1 MIKRKDI
8 ILTISGFIVFLI
20 LWEIISRSG
29 FFNQNLF
36 PPPSIVFNSFIESI
50 ISGEL
55 AKDLKASTIRVTIGF
70 LVGSMLGTTLGF
82 LTGRVNFF
90 RLTIGQ
96 IAHFLKNIPAI
107 AFVPLSIVW
116 FGINE
121 ASKIFLIAWSTI
133 FPVWINA
140 HHGVIQVDKYYIW
153 TIKSLGANRLQVLKE
168 VIFPNAMPYILSG
181 LRIGIAMSFIALV
194 ASELAGAFSGIG
206 YRISVSHL
214 IFRVDKMILGIVT
227 LGFLGLFADK
237 IYLFIVKK
245 TFPWVVI
252 K

>member
-1 MIKRKDI
+1 MIKKKDML
-8 ILTISGFIVFLI
+8 LTILGFTVLLAI
-20 LWEIISRSG
+20 WEIISKSG

-36 PPPSIVFNSFIESI
+36 PGPSIVFNSFIESI

-55 AKDLKASTIRVTIGF
+55 AKDLKASAIRVVTGF
-70 LVGSMLGTTLGF
+70 FVGSMLGIILGF
-82 LTGRVNFF
+82 FTGRANFF

-107 AFVPLSIVW
+107 AFVPLAVVW
-116 FGINE
+116 FGIGE
-121 ASKIFLIAWSTI
+121 ISKVFLIAWSTI
-133 FPVWINA
+133 FPVWVNT
-140 HHGVIQVDKYYIW
+140 HHGALQVEKHYLWI
-153 TIKSLGANRLQVLKE
+153 IRSLGANRLQVLKE

-214 IFRVDKMILGIVT
+214 IFRVDKMLSGIVT

-245 TFPWVVI
+245 TFPWVLI